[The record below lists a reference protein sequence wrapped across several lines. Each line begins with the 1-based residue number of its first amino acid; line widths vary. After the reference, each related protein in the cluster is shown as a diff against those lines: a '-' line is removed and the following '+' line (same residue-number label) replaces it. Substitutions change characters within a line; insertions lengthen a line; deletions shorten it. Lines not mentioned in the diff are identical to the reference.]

1 MAWIDTIPEDEA
13 TGRLARI
20 YAGLVEPWGGVD
32 NILKIHSLN
41 PPSLTAH
48 ARLYET
54 LMRGESELS
63 EIDRERIAVVVSAA
77 NRCHY

>member
-63 EIDRERIAVVVSAA
+63 EIERERIAVVVSAA

>member
-1 MAWIDTIPEDEA
+1 MAWIDMVSEDEA